1 MMAPS
6 LEFTNVIA
14 VSTEPSIDRRD
25 EQSASFGKE
34 VTPGVSIAGNV
45 FCAVAIWL
53 GGAGAAVQAVK
64 SSAIPH
70 KRKRV
75 VNRLKNL

>member
-1 MMAPS
+1 MAPS

-25 EQSASFGKE
+25 EQSASSGE
-34 VTPGVSIAGNV
+34 DVATEVSIAGKV
-45 FCAVAIWL
+45 FCGVSTWV
-53 GGAGAAVQAVK
+53 GVAGATVQAVK
-64 SSAIPH
+64 TSAIP
-70 KRKRV
+70 KQRKRV